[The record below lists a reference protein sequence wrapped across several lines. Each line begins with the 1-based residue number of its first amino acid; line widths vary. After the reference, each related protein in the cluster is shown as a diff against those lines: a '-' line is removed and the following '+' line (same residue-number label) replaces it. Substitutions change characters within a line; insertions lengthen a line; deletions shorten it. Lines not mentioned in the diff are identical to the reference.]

1 MRDYGVH
8 HDLSCKK
15 FGARVIPRSF
25 FFILHKILKIIA
37 AFLDDRGV
45 DVLLSN
51 RIGYKKYVEVFL
63 WFLKI
68 LRKTAL

>member
-1 MRDYGVH
+1 MRNYGIQ
-8 HDLSCKK
+8 HDLSHKK

-25 FFILHKILKIIA
+25 FFILHKKLKIIDT
-37 AFLDDRGV
+37 FLDGSGA
-45 DVLLSN
+45 DVLLSK